1 MEMDDL
7 AKASISRENFPF
19 VLEYQFVCLDFQLKS
34 LLKAPNLCIA
44 FENSLQHSLFPFELQ
59 SSLPFCLSS
68 LLLSKSTS
76 LYILGALMDNSIQKE
91 VLEKSVTFF

>member
-1 MEMDDL
+1 MSRF
-7 AKASISRENFPF
+7 SIEESSEGTH
-19 VLEYQFVCLDFQLKS
+19 
-34 LLKAPNLCIA
+34 LCIA

-59 SSLPFCLSS
+59 SSLPFCSSS